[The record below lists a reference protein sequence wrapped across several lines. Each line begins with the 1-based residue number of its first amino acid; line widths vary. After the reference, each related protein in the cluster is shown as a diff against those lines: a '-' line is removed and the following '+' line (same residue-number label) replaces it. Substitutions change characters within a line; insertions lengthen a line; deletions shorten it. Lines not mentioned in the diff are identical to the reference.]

1 METRC
6 IIVVLRRG
14 LSLDMSEGP
23 PASLWHVCALRCTKA
38 CFGAEKMTLG
48 ISPISAVLLLHVLCR
63 YLPLCHS
70 CAPLYPGTE
79 SAGQYFELSL
89 SAYKNSA
96 GPHDPG
102 FLAAQDDFCR
112 HLLSNGHQKVKH
124 THLPTVCACRKTTT

>member
-1 METRC
+1 M
-6 IIVVLRRG
+6 
-14 LSLDMSEGP
+14 DMSEGP
-23 PASLWHVCALRCTKA
+23 PASLWHLCALRCTKA

-48 ISPISAVLLLHVLCR
+48 NSPMSAVLLLHVGYSVVICLFVVR
-63 YLPLCHS
+63 VLLFIP
-70 CAPLYPGTE
+70 AE

-112 HLLSNGHQKVKH
+112 HLLSNGQQKVKH
-124 THLPTVCACRKTTT
+124 THLPTVCTCRKTTT